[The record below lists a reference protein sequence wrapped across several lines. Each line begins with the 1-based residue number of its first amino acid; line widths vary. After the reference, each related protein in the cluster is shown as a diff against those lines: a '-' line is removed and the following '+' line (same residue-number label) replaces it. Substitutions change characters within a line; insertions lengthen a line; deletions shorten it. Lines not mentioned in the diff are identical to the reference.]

1 MTTPFDWSNIITRV
15 VNETPPDV
23 IFVIPDGDIKA
34 EVDAHKMVLGM
45 ISLVFRRSFF
55 STDTTDRTAQR
66 IEILETTK
74 PAFQIMVD
82 AIYNRT
88 TINASLKDKS
98 VDEVFAVV
106 NIVKRFEI
114 SELVVAVT
122 QFLSTFSITDDTV
135 LEVASEAMEY
145 SALFKEESRQL
156 LLTCA
161 KFLKPKLKDATAIFG
176 YIAENEEQKEVI
188 SSLFVLMNDIPP
200 TAPTCSNCKK
210 EPCQDGVGVGDN
222 DFWEGLNV
230 GLAPQNYWGV
240 GNNFLVKGEV
250 TRLNGSQVQ
259 VRGVWGFPRF
269 FFKSYTPNGRFPR
282 FFFKSYTPNGSTS
295 QIQNF
300 IFSCK

>member
-230 GLAPQNYWGV
+230 TSNNVVYVGLAPQYPQNYWGN
-240 GNNFLVKGEV
+240 GSRGKGEV
-250 TRLNGSQVQ
+250 TRVNGDQVQ
-259 VRGVWGFPRF
+259 VRGSQF
-269 FFKSYTPNGRFPR
+269 TNGCNYS
-282 FFFKSYTPNGSTS
+282 KSYTPNGSTS

-300 IFSCK
+300 LFSCK

>member
-1 MTTPFDWSNIITRV
+1 MTTPFDWSNMITRV

-55 STDTTDRTAQR
+55 STDTADRTAQR

-230 GLAPQNYWGV
+230 GLAPQCRYLYYWGL
-240 GNNFLVKGEV
+240 GNNSLVKGEV
-250 TRLNGSQVQ
+250 TRLNGGQVQ
-259 VRGVWGFPRF
+259 VRGVCG
-269 FFKSYTPNGRFPR
+269 FPR